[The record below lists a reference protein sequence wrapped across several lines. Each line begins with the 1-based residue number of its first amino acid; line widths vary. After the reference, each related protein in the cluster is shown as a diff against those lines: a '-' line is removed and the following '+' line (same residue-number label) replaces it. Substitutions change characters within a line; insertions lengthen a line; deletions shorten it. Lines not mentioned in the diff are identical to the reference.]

1 MKKYFII
8 TVTILITVIV
18 GLASMLNQKN
28 KECKLLINYYDS
40 SESLYD
46 LLEEDTDIL
55 DTYMEGDKGAQYLDA
70 LNALRGYYWEKQG
83 NHKQEPQ
90 YPAK

>member
-1 MKKYFII
+1 MKKYYII
-8 TVTILITVIV
+8 VITILVSIIL

-28 KECKLLINYYDS
+28 KECKLLMNYYNS

-55 DTYMEGDKGAQYLDA
+55 DTYMESDKGATYLDA

-83 NHKQEPQ
+83 NHKQVT
-90 YPAK
+90 K